1 MLVEKRKLL
10 ERVLK
15 ESTGMDDVQLA
26 EGGEHADLATTVAFA
41 LAKQK
46 KQAPVK
52 IAQDLVAELLKH
64 PELTGI
70 QIEAKGPYINFIFG
84 KEYVSETVKA
94 AVKPGYGS
102 LEKKTTRVV
111 LEHTSANPNGPL
123 HVGHIRNSII
133 GDTLARAFRKA
144 GRGTGEGFERL
155 EE

>member
-1 MLVEKRKLL
+1 MLLEKRKLL

-64 PELTGI
+64 PKLTGI
-70 QIEAKGPYINFIFG
+70 RIEAKGPYINFIFG

-94 AVKPGYGS
+94 A
-102 LEKKTTRVV
+102 EKKT
-111 LEHTSANPNGPL
+111 
-123 HVGHIRNSII
+123 
-133 GDTLARAFRKA
+133 DMF
-144 GRGTGEGFERL
+144 
-155 EE
+155 